1 MATSA
6 QLQQEITILKADL
19 GPLKASRDAVIAEI
33 NTLADQKA
41 ALKSER
47 QQLYQA
53 GDIAGSSALRAQ
65 ETQLSDKIDN
75 LYQTTAYTGFLAA
88 QSKVTK
94 LEANLSVVQDKEAFD
109 AKQLQNQPPATA
121 SQAAADDAAKGPNAP
136 DTQQITPNGRVVSP
150 PDTTSS
156 SNATIAATL
165 NTGGGDLGTDGVK
178 RTTEQLL
185 GTGPFSNSGQAL
197 AVPGAAQLGAL
208 AQTGSAGLLAQAKLI
223 TKPGTVTNDDK
234 KSPTTAA
241 TNQAVEVDDYTNIKI
256 SPRANPLDSYHSYTY
271 SISVY
276 MLTPKQYEIL
286 VNSKNKKIDGYFL
299 LFQSGGAGPNIG
311 GAAPGQGETA
321 PNGIDRGR
329 NPFFGDDFYIDSF
342 SLTTLPLGGNT
353 GASQS
358 STEIKMTVVEPQG
371 MTLIDR
377 LYKAAENL
385 QPKDGAGVVSYAAVN
400 YLSVIRFYGYDEGGN
415 VVYPIRSMGEV
426 SGTTDPKAV
435 IEKFI
440 PFVLK
445 KINWSVGSKAVN
457 YDWECA
463 AIGQFVGIGRGEIPY
478 DVQLTDQT
486 VAGLLGGT
494 AAAAGANTVQDPQ
507 QRAEAAQIAAAAP
520 PSNAVAAPTAK
531 KTITQGLMSAMNDF
545 QKSLVD
551 RGIFKFADEYSL
563 EFKSDV
569 PGVPASAIANATL
582 KPIGQVKDDKA
593 KTAGGQ
599 AAAENPQ
606 SLNQATNTVD
616 SVSQSMSIT
625 AGQNITQVIEL
636 AIRNSSYIQDQ
647 QVIIVNPDGTW
658 TPNPNSRDKPVS
670 WYIITMFATPKPG
683 GIDPLRGDYAY
694 KIKYVVQPFIPQNLI
709 SKYFP
714 VSSFAGLH
722 KKYPYWFTGQ
732 NVAVLDYKE
741 TMNALYTLTV
751 SGSDPKNG
759 NDSGLKENYSTRLSD
774 IVQYNQTDT
783 IKFQYSPRSNQPS
796 AGQKGK
802 INEPAANAAD
812 YLFSPSDLKTCVVRI
827 IGDPDWIQQGSLF
840 KDIKPGENKV
850 AARTG
855 FGEDGSISFENTD
868 ILFEMLWQRPEDYNI
883 NTGLADPYSGGYSGN
898 ANGTREA
905 VQSRVYKARK
915 VVSEFKGGKF
925 EQTLDGAIYL
935 FPRPKAGTTG
945 KSGEGK
951 MAEAG
956 AGRGSAND
964 PRRLDQPN
972 QTANT
977 EIRTGLNL
985 TPAAALA
992 ARGNEITD
1000 PRSSQSADGG
1010 KAAILGAQGAF
1021 SNLGIANGIA
1031 SKATIEPAALAAFG
1045 STLLPAAPPLPP
1057 TSGTGGAIGAVAES
1071 VGFGPPK
1078 LPQVLSGQA
1087 GLTDTQIAVQVI
1099 QAAASTGLRLG
1110 AVAGSTGGPSTQQI
1124 AKDF

>member
-1 MATSA
+1 MAA
-6 QLQQEITILKADL
+6 
-19 GPLKASRDAVIAEI
+19 
-33 NTLADQKA
+33 
-41 ALKSER
+41 
-47 QQLYQA
+47 
-53 GDIAGSSALRAQ
+53 
-65 ETQLSDKIDN
+65 
-75 LYQTTAYTGFLAA
+75 
-88 QSKVTK
+88 
-94 LEANLSVVQDKEAFD
+94 
-109 AKQLQNQPPATA
+109 
-121 SQAAADDAAKGPNAP
+121 PNSP
-136 DTQQITPNGRVVSP
+136 DTQQITPNGRVVTT

-156 SNATIAATL
+156 SNATVTAIL
-165 NTGGGDLGTDGVK
+165 NNGGGDLGTNALK
-178 RTTEQLL
+178 RTTEQIL
-185 GTGPFSNSGQAL
+185 GTGPFSNNGQAIP
-197 AVPGAAQLGAL
+197 VPNFAFGQDAAQL
-208 AQTGSAGLLAQAKLI
+208 AQAQLK

-234 KSPTTAA
+234 KSPTTGA
-241 TNQAVEVDDYTNIKI
+241 TNQAEQVDDYTNIKI
-256 SPRANPLDSYHSYTY
+256 SPRANPLDNYYSYSY

-311 GAAPGQGETA
+311 GEKTGMGEAA
-321 PNGIDRGR
+321 PNGMDSGR
-329 NPFFGDDFYIDSF
+329 NPFFGDDFYIESF
-342 SLTTLPLGGNT
+342 SLTTVPLGGNT
-353 GASQS
+353 GSSQS
-358 STEIKMTVVEPQG
+358 ATEIKMTVAEPNG

-415 VVYPIRSMGEV
+415 LVYPIRNMGEV
-426 SGTTDPKAV
+426 SGSTDPKAV

-445 KINWSVGSKAVN
+445 KINWSVGSKTVT

-463 AIGQFVGIGRGEIPY
+463 AIGQFVGIGRGEVPY

-486 VAGLLGGT
+486 VAGLLGGIDVNETAAETARLARSNTTNTNETAAETARLSRSGTNPVNAT
-494 AAAAGANTVQDPQ
+494 AAARIARQGGA
-507 QRAEAAQIAAAAP
+507 
-520 PSNAVAAPTAK
+520 PSKATAAPTAK
-531 KTITQGLMSAMNDF
+531 KTITQDLMSAMNDF

-551 RGIFKFADEYSL
+551 RGIYKIADEYSL

-569 PGVPASAIANATL
+569 PGVSASDIADATL

-599 AAAENPQ
+599 TASDDPQ

-625 AGQNITQVIEL
+625 AGQNLSQVIEL

-647 QVIIVNPDGTW
+647 QIIIVNPDGTW
-658 TPNPNSRDKPVS
+658 TPNPNTRNKPVS
-670 WYIITMFATPKPG
+670 WYIITMIATPKPE

-694 KIKYVVQPFIPQNLI
+694 YIKYIVQPFIPQSLI

-714 VSSFAGLH
+714 VSKFAGLH

-759 NDSGLKENYSTRLSD
+759 NDAGLKANYSSRLSD

-812 YLFSPSDLKTCVVRI
+812 YLFSPSDLKTCVVKI

-883 NTGLADPYSGGYSGN
+883 STGLADPYSGGYSGN
-898 ANGTREA
+898 ANSTREA
-905 VQSRVYKARK
+905 VQSRVYKAKK

-925 EQTLDGAIYL
+925 EQTLEGALYL
-935 FPRPKAGTTG
+935 FPKPKAKEVAGPDGSDNRFAKQGNPAASLATDQT
-945 KSGEGK
+945 SGVR
-951 MAEAG
+951 A
-956 AGRGSAND
+956 
-964 PRRLDQPN
+964 
-972 QTANT
+972 
-977 EIRTGLNL
+977 RTGLDL
-985 TPAAALA
+985 SPATAAAS
-992 ARGNEITD
+992 RGNSFTD

-1010 KAAILGAQGAF
+1010 KAAILGAQGSF
-1021 SNLGIANGIA
+1021 NNLGIANGIT
-1031 SKATIEPAALAAFG
+1031 SRATIEPGALATL
-1045 STLLPAAPPLPP
+1045 SPTLLPAAPPQPP
-1057 TSGTGGAIGAVAES
+1057 TSGTGGAIGTVSET
-1071 VGFGPPK
+1071 VGVGPPK
-1078 LPQVLSGQA
+1078 LPQVLSGQTN
-1087 GLTDTQIAVQVI
+1087 LTTTQIVGQLT
-1099 QAAASTGLRLG
+1099 QAAASTGPRRG
-1110 AVAGSTGGPSTQQI
+1110 AVPGATGGPSTQRI

>member
-1 MATSA
+1 MAYEIKR
-6 QLQQEITILKADL
+6 QESTGLFIVVDTNTGKTL
-19 GPLKASRDAVIAEI
+19 SRAELPSDAINIAI
-33 NTLADQKA
+33 ANGTLPEDNKQ
-41 ALKSER
+41 AL
-47 QQLYQA
+47 L
-53 GDIAGSSALRAQ
+53 
-65 ETQLSDKIDN
+65 T
-75 LYQTTAYTGFLAA
+75 
-88 QSKVTK
+88 
-94 LEANLSVVQDKEAFD
+94 EARVVVDKENSLLA
-109 AKQLQNQPPATA
+109 QPAQTA
-121 SQAAADDAAKGPNAP
+121 SQAATDDAAKGPNAP
-136 DTQQITPNGRVVSP
+136 AVQQTSDNGRVTPP
-150 PDTTSS
+150 PDTTSPT
-156 SNATIAATL
+156 NATPAATT
-165 NTGGGDLGTDGVK
+165 NSGGGDSGTNAPV
-178 RTTEQLL
+178 RTTEQTQATNDYTRGINIRDDD
-185 GTGPFSNSGQAL
+185 GTLSSLRRNPETGELYDASGL
-197 AVPGAAQLGAL
+197 PGGVDLTTQPGTPTKDDAAQPA
-208 AQTGSAGLLAQAKLI
+208 SAA
-223 TKPGTVTNDDK
+223 
-234 KSPTTAA
+234 
-241 TNQAVEVDDYTNIKI
+241 NQAAKADDYTNIKI
-256 SPRANPLDSYHSYTY
+256 VPRANPLDSYYSYAY

-286 VNSKNKKIDGYFL
+286 VNSKNKKVDGYFL

-311 GAAPGQGETA
+311 GATTGQGEAA

-329 NPFFGDDFYIDSF
+329 NPFFGDDFYIESF
-342 SLTTLPLGGNT
+342 TLTTLPLGGNT
-353 GASQS
+353 GSSQS
-358 STEIKMTVVEPQG
+358 ATEIKMTVAEPQG

-415 VVYPIRSMGEV
+415 LVYPIRSMGEV

-440 PFVLK
+440 PFNLK
-445 KINWSVGSKAVN
+445 KINWSVGSNTVT

-478 DVQLTDQT
+478 DVQLVDQT
-486 VAGLLGGT
+486 VAGLLGGGFTNFVNGT
-494 AAAAGANTVQDPQ
+494 AEGANIVRDPQ
-507 QRAEAAQIAAAAP
+507 QRAEAAQTAATAA

-551 RGIFKFADEYSL
+551 RGIYKFADEYSL

-569 PGVPASAIANATL
+569 PGVAASAIADATL

-599 AAAENPQ
+599 TASQDPK

-636 AIRNSSYIQDQ
+636 AIRNSSYIQNQ
-647 QVIIVNPDGTW
+647 QVIIVNSDGTW

-670 WYIITMFATPKPG
+670 WYIITMFATPKPE

-732 NVAVLDYKE
+732 NTAVLDYKE

-759 NDSGLKENYSTRLSD
+759 NDAGLKDNYANRLSD

-812 YLFSPSDLKTCVVRI
+812 YLFSPSDLKTAVVKI

-855 FGEDGSISFENTD
+855 FGEDGSISYENTD

-883 NTGLADPYSGGYSGN
+883 DTGLADPYSGGYSGN

-905 VQSRVYKARK
+905 VQSRVYRAKK
-915 VVSEFKGGKF
+915 VVSEFRGGKF
-925 EQTLDGAIYL
+925 EQTLEGTLYL
-935 FPRPKAGTTG
+935 FPKPKVGA
-945 KSGEGK
+945 KSAEG
-951 MAEAG
+951 
-956 AGRGSAND
+956 
-964 PRRLDQPN
+964 
-972 QTANT
+972 ANT
-977 EIRTGLNL
+977 VQDPQQRAAAAAAAANQPVAAAARTGGDLS
-985 TPAAALA
+985 PAAAA
-992 ARGNEITD
+992 AA
-1000 PRSSQSADGG
+1000 SSAETRNLLSRFPAASAVS
-1010 KAAILGAQGAF
+1010 AAALGAQG
-1021 SNLGIANGIA
+1021 SYNNLGVANGIA
-1031 SKATIEPAALAAFG
+1031 GQATIEPGALAAL
-1045 STLLPAAPPLPP
+1045 SPTLLPAGSPRSA
-1057 TSGTGGAIGAVAES
+1057 TSGTGEIVGTVAETIG
-1071 VGFGPPK
+1071 VGPPK
-1078 LPQVLSGQA
+1078 LPQVLSGLS
-1087 GLTDTQIAVQVI
+1087 GLTATQIAGQLA
-1099 QAAASTGLRLG
+1099 QNAASAIRQA

-1124 AKDF
+1124 VKD

>member
-1 MATSA
+1 MAA
-6 QLQQEITILKADL
+6 
-19 GPLKASRDAVIAEI
+19 
-33 NTLADQKA
+33 
-41 ALKSER
+41 
-47 QQLYQA
+47 
-53 GDIAGSSALRAQ
+53 
-65 ETQLSDKIDN
+65 
-75 LYQTTAYTGFLAA
+75 
-88 QSKVTK
+88 
-94 LEANLSVVQDKEAFD
+94 
-109 AKQLQNQPPATA
+109 
-121 SQAAADDAAKGPNAP
+121 PNSP
-136 DTQQITPNGRVVSP
+136 DTQLLAPNGRVVP
-150 PDTTSS
+150 FPDTASA
-156 SNATIAATL
+156 SNAIVAATL
-165 NTGGGDLGTDGVK
+165 GTGGGDLGTNAAK
-178 RTTEQLL
+178 RTTEQIL
-185 GTGPFSNSGQAL
+185 GTGPLSNVGQAL
-197 AVPGAAQLGAL
+197 AVPNFAFGQDAAQ
-208 AQTGSAGLLAQAKLI
+208 LAQAKLI

-234 KSPTTAA
+234 KSPSTAA
-241 TNQAVEVDDYTNIKI
+241 TAQAEQVDDYTSIKI
-256 SPRANPLDSYHSYTY
+256 VPRANPLDSYYSYSY

-286 VNSKNKKIDGYFL
+286 VNSKNKKVDGYFL

-311 GAAPGQGETA
+311 GAKTGQGEAA
-321 PNGIDRGR
+321 PNGMDSGR
-329 NPFFGDDFYIDSF
+329 NPFFGDDFYIESF
-342 SLTTLPLGGNT
+342 TLTSLPLGGNT
-353 GASQS
+353 GSSQS
-358 STEIKMTVVEPQG
+358 ATEIKMTVIEPQG

-415 VVYPIRSMGEV
+415 IVYPIRSMGEV

-440 PFVLK
+440 PFNLK
-445 KINWSVGSKAVN
+445 KINWSVGTKTVN

-478 DVQLTDQT
+478 DVQLVDQT
-486 VAGLLGGT
+486 VAGLLGASFTNFVNST
-494 AAAAGANTVQDPQ
+494 AEGANTVQDPQ
-507 QRAEAAQIAAAAP
+507 QRAEAARTAATAAP
-520 PSNAVAAPTAK
+520 SKAVAAPTAK
-531 KTITQGLMSAMNDF
+531 KTITQGLMTAMNDF

-569 PGVPASAIANATL
+569 PGVPASAIADASL
-582 KPIGQVKDDKA
+582 KPVGQVKDDKA

-732 NVAVLDYKE
+732 NTAVLDYKE

-759 NDSGLKENYSTRLSD
+759 NDSGLKENYSARLSD

-812 YLFSPSDLKTCVVRI
+812 YLFSPSDLKTAVVKI

-905 VQSRVYKARK
+905 VQSRVYRAKK

-925 EQTLDGAIYL
+925 EQTLEGTLYL
-935 FPRPKAGTTG
+935 FPKPKVGA
-945 KSGEGK
+945 KSAEG
-951 MAEAG
+951 
-956 AGRGSAND
+956 
-964 PRRLDQPN
+964 
-972 QTANT
+972 ANT
-977 EIRTGLNL
+977 VQDPQQRAAAAQAAAANQPVAATDRTGGDLS
-985 TPAAALA
+985 PAADRA
-992 ARGNEITD
+992 ARGNSLTD

-1010 KAAILGAQGAF
+1010 KAAVLGAQGSF
-1021 SNLGIANGIA
+1021 SNLGVANGIANGIA
-1031 SKATIEPAALAAFG
+1031 GQATIEPGALAALG
-1045 STLLPAAPPLPP
+1045 STLLPAAPPLPA
-1057 TSGTGGAIGAVAES
+1057 TSGTGGAIGAVAETIG
-1071 VGFGPPK
+1071 VGPPK
-1078 LPQVLSGQA
+1078 LPQVLSGLT
-1087 GLTDTQIAVQVI
+1087 GLTAGQIAGQLA
-1099 QAAASTGLRLG
+1099 QAVAGALRQRG
-1110 AVAGSTGGPSTQQI
+1110 AVAGSTGGPSTQQL
-1124 AKDF
+1124 AKDS